1 MPWSKDFIHSG
12 YVVKCKI
19 TADPLDF
26 YVNTVEQYPTSFPL
40 FVCIVCVWA
49 YTINWWM
56 KQVLTFFSPIFFAG
70 RTVPEEKQEDAGH
83 FDPLCHSHCSYY
95 YSFWNKV
102 LILHSSSFCF
112 LSGCL
117 LCICVDLDSGLGSAQ
132 NEDDCLSYSPGN
144 KDKEELWVSSQL
156 HFGLQESILVNE
168 TINILVELQL
178 LNERNDMH
186 PKHQDCDR
194 GLLNPPMLT
203 SSMCSIKGKK
213 ALVVFKNWQLG
224 FS

>member
-1 MPWSKDFIHSG
+1 MPWIKDLIHSG

-19 TADPLDF
+19 TTAMPLCNPLDF
-26 YVNTVEQYPTSFPL
+26 YVNTVEQYTTSFPL

-56 KQVLTFFSPIFFAG
+56 NETGFDFFFPIFFAG
-70 RTVPEEKQEDAGH
+70 GTVPEEKQEDAGH

-117 LCICVDLDSGLGSAQ
+117 LCICVDLDSVSVLPKTKMTAFHTHQETKIKKSSGSLRSCALGCKS
-132 NEDDCLSYSPGN
+132 L
-144 KDKEELWVSSQL
+144 
-156 HFGLQESILVNE
+156 F
-168 TINILVELQL
+168 
-178 LNERNDMH
+178 
-186 PKHQDCDR
+186 
-194 GLLNPPMLT
+194 
-203 SSMCSIKGKK
+203 
-213 ALVVFKNWQLG
+213 
-224 FS
+224 